1 MATYTYL
8 STDESEKQT
17 KQEQRQNHGY
27 GEHFDG
33 CQMGKGCG
41 GMGEEL
47 RGLSTNRQLQNS
59 HGYVKH
65 SIGNGAAQ
73 EFICTTKG
81 HEHWWG
87 DCLRE
92 WRLMS

>member
-1 MATYTYL
+1 MDT
-8 STDESEKQT
+8 ESIVVVARCKRCREIS
-17 KQEQRQNHGY
+17 
-27 GEHFDG
+27 
-33 CQMGKGCG
+33 
-41 GMGEEL
+41 EEV
-47 RGLSTNRQLQNS
+47 RKLSTNRQLQNS

-81 HEHWWG
+81 HEQWWG